1 MKKIIKFKT
10 LINKIN
16 ILAIKILLV
25 FFTFSLI
32 QVLLLKWI
40 DPLTSSVMFQREL
53 NLFSSNEKPIS
64 YEWYNYDDISKEIV
78 LAVIASE
85 DQNFPAHFGF
95 DFDQI
100 GKALEEKDK
109 RGRLRGASTITQQ
122 VAKNLFLWEG
132 KSFIRKG
139 FEAYY
144 TILIEFFW
152 SKKRIIEIY
161 INIAEMGENIFGVGA
176 ASKIFYHKIPKKLIQ
191 GESALIAA
199 VLPNPKRYSVRNPSV
214 YVRKRQF
221 WILEQMRLL
230 GGVSYIK
237 NL

>member
-25 FFTFSLI
+25 FFTFSLL

>member
-161 INIAEMGENIFGVGA
+161 INIAEMGDNIFGVGM
-176 ASKIFYHKIPKKLIQ
+176 ASKIYLKKNPAKLTEQ
-191 GESALIAA
+191 ESALIAA
-199 VLPNPKRYSVRNPSV
+199 VLPNPKRFSVKYPSA
-214 YVRKRQF
+214 YVKERQE

-237 NL
+237 KL

>member
-1 MKKIIKFKT
+1 MKINIKFKT
-10 LINKIN
+10 LFNK
-16 ILAIKILLV
+16 IKILVIYLSLV
-25 FFTFSLI
+25 FCLFSFV
-32 QVLLLKWI
+32 QVLSLKWI
-40 DPLTSSVMFQREL
+40 DPLTSSVMFQREF
-53 NLFSSNEKPIS
+53 NFFSSTKKPVG
-64 YEWYNYDDISKEIV
+64 YQWYDYDDISKEVV

-100 GKALEEKDK
+100 GKAFKEKNK
-109 RGRLRGASTITQQ
+109 RGSLRGASTITQQ

-144 TILIEFFW
+144 TILLESFW
-152 SKKRIIEIY
+152 NKRRIMEIY
-161 INIAEMGENIFGVGA
+161 INIAEMGDNIFGVGMA
-176 ASKIFYHKIPKKLIQ
+176 GKIYLKKIPAKLTEQ
-191 GESALIAA
+191 ESALIAA
-199 VLPNPKRYSVRNPSV
+199 VLPNPKKFSVKNPSA
-214 YVRKRQF
+214 YVKERQA

-230 GGVSYIK
+230 GGVLYIK

>member
-1 MKKIIKFKT
+1 MKKKIRIKLLFNKIKT
-10 LINKIN
+10 LALK
-16 ILAIKILLV
+16 LLLV
-25 FFTFSLI
+25 FFLFSLL
-32 QVLLLKWI
+32 QVLSLKWI
-40 DPLTSSVMFQREL
+40 DPLTSSVMFQREF
-53 NLFSSNEKPIS
+53 NLFSSDEKPIS

-78 LAVIASE
+78 IAVIASE

-100 GKALEEKDK
+100 GKAFKEKNK

-144 TILIEFFW
+144 TIMIEFFW

-161 INIAEMGENIFGVGA
+161 INIAEMGDNIFGVGM
-176 ASKIFYHKIPKKLIQ
+176 ASKIYLKKIPAKLTKQ
-191 GESALIAA
+191 ESALIAA
-199 VLPNPKRYSVRNPSV
+199 VLPNPKKFSVKNPSV
-214 YVRKRQF
+214 YVRERQA

>member
-1 MKKIIKFKT
+1 MKKNIKLKT
-10 LINKIN
+10 LFNKIK
-16 ILAIKILLV
+16 IFTIKLLMV
-25 FFTFSLI
+25 FFIISLLE
-32 QVLLLKWI
+32 VVSLKWI
-40 DPLTSSVMFQREL
+40 DPLTSSIIFQRGF
-53 NLFSSNEKPIS
+53 NLFSNNEKPIS
-64 YEWYNYDDISKEIV
+64 FQWYNYEDISKNIV

-100 GKALEEKDK
+100 GKAINEKNK
-109 RGRLRGASTITQQ
+109 RGRLRGASTISQQ

-161 INIAEMGENIFGVGA
+161 INIAEMGDNIFGVGM
-176 ASKIFYHKIPKKLIQ
+176 ASKIYLKKNPAKLTEQ
-191 GESALIAA
+191 ESALIAA
-199 VLPNPKRYSVRNPSV
+199 VLPNPRRFSVKNPSL
-214 YVRKRQF
+214 YVKERQS
-221 WILEQMRLL
+221 WILEQMHLL
-230 GGVSYIK
+230 GGVSYIR

>member
-1 MKKIIKFKT
+1 MKINIKVKT
-10 LINKIN
+10 LFNKIK
-16 ILAIKILLV
+16 ILAIKLLV
-25 FFTFSLI
+25 VFFMFSFL

-40 DPLTSSVMFQREL
+40 DPLTSSVMFQREF
-53 NLFSSNEKPIS
+53 NPFSSFEKSIS

-85 DQNFPAHFGF
+85 DQNFPVHFGF

-100 GKALEEKDK
+100 GKAFKEKNK
-109 RGRLRGASTITQQ
+109 RGSLRGASTITQQ

-144 TILIEFFW
+144 TILIEAFW
-152 SKKRIIEIY
+152 SKRRIMEIY
-161 INIAEMGENIFGVGA
+161 INIAEMGDNIFGVGV
-176 ASKIFYHKIPKKLIQ
+176 ASKIYLKKIPAKLSKQ
-191 GESALIAA
+191 ESALIAA
-199 VLPNPKRYSVRNPSV
+199 VLPNPTKFSVKNPSV
-214 YVRKRQF
+214 YVKERQA

-230 GGVSYIK
+230 GGLSYIK

>member
-1 MKKIIKFKT
+1 MKKNIKFKT
-10 LINKIN
+10 LFNKIK
-16 ILAIKILLV
+16 ILVIYMLLV
-25 FFTFSLI
+25 FFLFSFV
-32 QVLLLKWI
+32 QVLSLKWI
-40 DPLTSSVMFQREL
+40 DPLTSSVMLQREF
-53 NLFSSNEKPIS
+53 NLGSSDDKPIS
-64 YEWYNYDDISKEIV
+64 YQWYDYDDISKEVV

-100 GKALEEKDK
+100 GKAFKEKNK

-144 TILIEFFW
+144 TILMEVYW
-152 SKKRIIEIY
+152 SKRRIMEIY
-161 INIAEMGENIFGVGA
+161 INIAEMGNNIFGAGM
-176 ASKIFYHKIPKKLIQ
+176 ASKIYFKKIPSNLTKK
-191 GESALIAA
+191 ESALIAA
-199 VLPNPKRYSVRNPSV
+199 ILPNPKKFSVKNPSV
-214 YVRKRQF
+214 YVKERQV

>member
-1 MKKIIKFKT
+1 MKKNIKLKT
-10 LINKIN
+10 LFNKIK
-16 ILAIKILLV
+16 IFTIKLLMV
-25 FFTFSLI
+25 FFMISLLE
-32 QVLLLKWI
+32 VVSLKWI
-40 DPLTSSVMFQREL
+40 DPLTSSVIFQRGF
-53 NLFSSNEKPIS
+53 NLFSNNEKPIS
-64 YEWYNYDDISKEIV
+64 FQWYNYEDISKNIV

-100 GKALEEKDK
+100 GKAINEKNK
-109 RGRLRGASTITQQ
+109 RGRLRGASTISQQ

-152 SKKRIIEIY
+152 SKRRIIEIY
-161 INIAEMGENIFGVGA
+161 INIAEMGDNIFGVGM
-176 ASKIFYHKIPKKLIQ
+176 ASKIYLKKNPAKLTEQ
-191 GESALIAA
+191 ESALIAA
-199 VLPNPKRYSVRNPSV
+199 VLPNPSRFSVKNPSL
-214 YVRKRQF
+214 YVKERQS
-221 WILEQMRLL
+221 WILEQMHLL
-230 GGVSYIK
+230 GGVSYIR

>member
-1 MKKIIKFKT
+1 MKKNVKFKT
-10 LINKIN
+10 LINKIK
-16 ILAIKILLV
+16 ILAIKLLLV
-25 FFTFSLI
+25 FLVISFL
-32 QVLLLKWI
+32 QVVSLKWI
-40 DPLTSSVMFQREL
+40 DPPTSSVMLQREF

-95 DFDQI
+95 DLEQI
-100 GKALEEKDK
+100 DKAFKEKNK

-152 SKKRIIEIY
+152 SKRRIIEIY
-161 INIAEMGENIFGVGA
+161 VNIAEMGDNIFGVGS
-176 ASKIFYHKIPKKLIQ
+176 ASKIFYNKNPKKLKQ
-191 GESALIAA
+191 GESALLAA
-199 VLPNPKRYSVRNPSV
+199 VLPNPKKYSVKNPSV

-221 WILEQMRLL
+221 WILEQMQLL
-230 GGVSYIK
+230 GGIQYIK

>member
-1 MKKIIKFKT
+1 MKKIIKFKK

-25 FFTFSLI
+25 FFTFSLL

-40 DPLTSSVMFQREL
+40 DPLISSVMFQREL

-95 DFDQI
+95 DFNQI

>member
-1 MKKIIKFKT
+1 MKINVKFKT
-10 LINKIN
+10 LINKIKV
-16 ILAIKILLV
+16 LAIKLLLV
-25 FFTFSLI
+25 FFVFSFLQI
-32 QVLLLKWI
+32 VSLKWI
-40 DPLTSSVMFQREL
+40 DPPTSSVMLQRKF

-78 LAVIASE
+78 LAVVASE
-85 DQNFPAHFGF
+85 DQNFPVHFGF
-95 DFDQI
+95 DFEQI
-100 GKALEEKDK
+100 DKAFKEKNK

-152 SKKRIIEIY
+152 SKRRIIEIY
-161 INIAEMGENIFGVGA
+161 VNIAEMGDNIFGVGA
-176 ASKIFYHKIPKKLIQ
+176 ASKIFYSKNPKKLTR

-199 VLPNPKRYSVRNPSV
+199 VLPNPKIYSVKNPSV

-221 WILEQMRLL
+221 WILEQMQLL
-230 GGVSYIK
+230 GGIQYIK